1 MKASPASI
9 GVLSVLMS
17 NESLAGN
24 HVIELPLRAMQ
35 VIGVRTFARRDAA
48 NLNIEGVPL
57 VQVRGLRFAPQCL
70 EISLPAPA
78 NFPLGEDQVS
88 STSSFVFIL
97 CINFHAFVSAIDGRS
112 FGLPVAMERKVT

>member
-1 MKASPASI
+1 
-9 GVLSVLMS
+9 MS

-35 VIGVRTFARRDAA
+35 VIGVRTLPGGMRQISTSKGCRSFRSVDC
-48 NLNIEGVPL
+48 
-57 VQVRGLRFAPQCL
+57 GLRPNAS

-97 CINFHAFVSAIDGRS
+97 CINFHAFVNRHRRS
-112 FGLPVAMERKVT
+112 QFWGCQ